1 MNLARSIISP
11 RTSPRTMPRTGT
23 RPEPH
28 SLPRLVT
35 RLMPRL
41 VIAGA
46 IGASLFSSL
55 GSTRLWWLLTSA
67 HAAASDDAT
76 EFPDLEAFAKALV
89 KATPGVRFETFGLAA
104 GAPPRPLIVL
114 ADPPATPSTAKA
126 PKPGGANDRLVVLAV
141 ADLSGDDGE
150 SREGLLRLAREL
162 AQANSRPLL
171 RDVVVLLAPLPRTN
185 PVAGQTPAASPAPA
199 AATSNPIDW
208 RREFAALADPD
219 SRALVQLARE
229 WKPDLVLEFRRPAA
243 TQPSTLPLPRFGA
256 EYFAS
261 GPAHG
266 IVATIAGDGSLR
278 QRGDI
283 ARAMAKTVVEFA
295 ASNKPALRA
304 APQVA
309 VAPTPLW
316 KRTRPMLR
324 IEPAATAGS
333 YVVRGLPMTPA
344 AGTPSPMT
352 PSTGTPVP
360 NAETNATSVPAPQDM
375 PFAYLLPA
383 SAVAAA
389 ETLQRHGFVVETLR
403 EDIELE
409 LAIPR
414 RASPNRATA
423 PKDVAPT
430 NSAPTNSA
438 PTNSAPTAANDASSR
453 PLALAV
459 TWRGERRRVDAGTI
473 LVRGATPLAP
483 LLAQLLEPESDV
495 GFAAWRLLDAPVGE
509 DWPVCRL
516 LEHAPLLTATKRPPP
531 ERRAAPQRVTFDL
544 WQRGAVNLHG
554 DIFPACQWLDEEH
567 YLQRREGRLWRIH
580 AATGRWSAF
589 PANVEPLLKSIASL
603 PGIGGNRAEGI
614 VRNVDSRLN
623 ADRTAFLF
631 EFSNDLYYARLDGS
645 RSVRLTTTPQREE
658 LATFSPDGHF
668 VAFVRDL
675 NVFVIDVATGSERQ
689 LTTDGGGRVRCG
701 KADWVYYEE
710 LFMRDWRAYWWSP
723 DSQRIAFLRIDD
735 GPVLDFTVIDP
746 VPPRQPTELTPYPK
760 AGDALPLVQ
769 LGCVSIAGGPP
780 VWAKL
785 EDYPPPETLISRAG
799 FTADGKQVFAH
810 VLNRQQTRLDYV
822 VADPATGATRRLFRE
837 TTKAWVDDHGA
848 PLFLADGG
856 LLFLS
861 ERDGYRHLYRYAA
874 DGQLVGPVTSG
885 PWEVRGQPWLTKD
898 QRWLHFSGTRDG
910 WLGSQDYRLPLP
922 DPMAMAATMTGTA
935 TAVANADAIERLT
948 AEGGTHATQWN
959 GAGTL
964 CIDRRGDLTTPARA
978 ALIGPNG
985 QRLRTLDNN
994 PAAGRESFV
1003 LGRVERLEIPA
1014 AGGFT
1019 LDALLFYPSDFDERR
1034 RYPVWIKTY
1043 GGPHM
1048 PSVRDAW
1055 EGGRVED
1062 HAHANAGFLV
1072 LRIDPR
1078 SASGKG
1084 AAATWTAY
1092 KQLGKQELADLEEA
1106 IRWLGKRPYVA
1117 SDRVGL
1123 SGYSYGGFLTCYALT
1138 HSKLFAAGVAGAP
1151 VTDWRNYDAI
1161 YTERY
1166 MDTPQNNPAG
1176 YAASSVVAAAREL
1189 NGKLLLAHGVMDDN
1203 VHVQN
1208 SLQLLGALQDANKF
1222 VETQFYPRARHG
1234 VPQGHFSRLTFDFM
1248 VRHLR

>member
-1 MNLARSIISP
+1 
-11 RTSPRTMPRTGT
+11 
-23 RPEPH
+23 
-28 SLPRLVT
+28 
-35 RLMPRL
+35 
-41 VIAGA
+41 VIAGV

-55 GSTRLWWLLTSA
+55 GSTRLWWPLTSA

-76 EFPDLEAFAKALV
+76 EFPDLEAFAKAL
-89 KATPGVRFETFGLAA
+89 AQGTPGLRFETFGPAA

-126 PKPGGANDRLVVLAV
+126 PQPGGANDRLVVLAV

-150 SREGLLRLAREL
+150 SREGLLLLAREL

-171 RDVVVLLAPLPRTN
+171 RDVVVLLAPLPRVNATAT
-185 PVAGQTPAASPAPA
+185 PTPAAGSTPA
-199 AATSNPIDW
+199 ANPTPGATSNPIDW
-208 RREFAALADPD
+208 RREFAALATPD
-219 SRALVQLARE
+219 CRALVQLARE

-243 TQPSTLPLPRFGA
+243 PQTSTLPLPRFGA

-261 GPAHG
+261 GTAHG

-304 APQVA
+304 APPVA
-309 VAPTPLW
+309 VSSIPLW

-344 AGTPSPMT
+344 PMT
-352 PSTGTPVP
+352 PATGTPAP
-360 NAETNATSVPAPQDM
+360 MTSAPNATSVSSPQEM

-414 RASPNRATA
+414 RAPPNQATA
-423 PKDVAPT
+423 PKDAAPANSAPT

-438 PTNSAPTAANDASSR
+438 PTNSAPTNSAPTNSAPTNSAPTNPASPAANDALSR

-459 TWRGERRRVDAGTI
+459 TWRVERRRVDAGTI
-473 LVRGATPLAP
+473 VVRGATPLAP

-495 GFAAWRLLDAPVGE
+495 GFAAWRLLDAPVDA

-516 LEHAPLLTATKRPPP
+516 LEHAPLLTATHRPPP
-531 ERRAAPQRVTFDL
+531 ERRAAPQRVTFEL
-544 WQRGAVNLHG
+544 WQRGAVNLQR
-554 DIFPACQWLDEEH
+554 DVFPACQWLDEEH

-580 AATGRWSAF
+580 AATGRWSAL
-589 PANVEPLLKSIASL
+589 PANIEPLLKSIANL
-603 PGIGGNRAEGI
+603 PGIGANRAEGI

-623 ADRTAFLF
+623 TDRTAFLF
-631 EFSNDLYYARLDGS
+631 EFSNDLFYARLDGS

-658 LATFSPDGHF
+658 LATFSPDGRC

-675 NVFVIDVATGSERQ
+675 NVYVIDVATGVERP

-769 LGCVSIAGGPP
+769 LGCVPVTGGPP

-810 VLNRQQTRLDYV
+810 VLNRQQTRLDFV
-822 VADPATGATRRLFRE
+822 VADPTTGATRRLFRE

-874 DGQLVGPVTSG
+874 DGQLIGPVTSG

-910 WLGSQDYRLPLP
+910 WLGSQDYRLRLP
-922 DPMAMAATMTGTA
+922 DPTAMGATGTGTATSA

-948 AEGGTHATQWN
+948 AESGTHATQWN
-959 GAGTL
+959 YAGTL

-1019 LDALLFYPSDFDERR
+1019 LDALLFFPSDFDERR